1 MGDYDPTT
9 GQYVIG
15 QIWTT
20 NAHLINLET
29 WGITDFTSS
38 IGNGEYARVS
48 SILDGK
54 YYFEANGSNV
64 HYFDLS
70 NPSAPP
76 VDTGINGPFYG
87 SSAADR
93 DNQVI
98 YFASLPADPFWV
110 YNPAANT
117 LTTLP
122 PYPNSANMW
131 HSSIAYTWNY
141 TNLQVDPLEME
152 SEQCQN
158 CIKSQSLEVCNLGN
172 VSSRMESI

>member
-1 MGDYDPTT
+1 MPEELHFR
-9 GQYVIG
+9 
-15 QIWTT
+15 W
-20 NAHLINLET
+20 
-29 WGITDFTSS
+29 
-38 IGNGEYARVS
+38 
-48 SILDGK
+48 K

-172 VSSRMESI
+172 VPAEWNLFEGLEMAVFQQGDDFVPVNITGESAGESNRLSFSSPQYDSKS